1 MSKKLVSKPTDCSDF
16 QLCNLL
22 LLPGAKERREKLI
35 DFTEHKL
42 RRMVRATHDAGRRRS
57 LLDILADYQQGKIAV
72 AWQGGNNPIYIKLD
86 KYA

>member
-22 LLPGAKERREKLI
+22 LVPGAKERRVKLI

-42 RRMVRATHDAGRRRS
+42 RRMISTTNDANRRRA
-57 LLDILADYQQGKIAV
+57 LLEILADYQQGKIAV
-72 AWQGGNNPIYIKLD
+72 AWQGGNNPIYIMLD
-86 KYA
+86 KNT